1 MVSRGFTSREFAS
14 RSRFAIK
21 FPNPSDT
28 MSACA
33 PPFCLQG
40 FPIFARNFD
49 IGKLKF
55 FYLSVLQIYYAYT
68 YSFWITFLTHLKKDG
83 HTILGLSSKVF
94 TFDHLFTYII
104 QTLVNSLTISL
115 TEWPENQK
123 NRCLSFSANS
133 VGLHFCDRVEKI
145 KENGKKTKIENLQNG
160 QEKYGAKKVAYVHI
174 WGKLQKYYHFF
185 KFQFEIALNGYL
197 DKFLT

>member
-1 MVSRGFTSREFAS
+1 MVSRGFTSSEFAS
-14 RSRFAIK
+14 RSHLAIK

-28 MSACA
+28 MSACG

-68 YSFWITFLTHLKKDG
+68 YSFWITFLTHLKEDG

-123 NRCLSFSANS
+123 NRCLSFSAHS

-160 QEKYGAKKVAYVHI
+160 QEKYGAKKGAYVHI

-185 KFQFEIALNGYL
+185 KFQIEIALNGYL